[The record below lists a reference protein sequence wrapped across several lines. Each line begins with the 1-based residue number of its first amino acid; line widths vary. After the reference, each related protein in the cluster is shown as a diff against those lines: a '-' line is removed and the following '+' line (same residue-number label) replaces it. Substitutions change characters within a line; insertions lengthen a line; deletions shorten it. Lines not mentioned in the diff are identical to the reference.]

1 MVGGRLSL
9 PQFLVSARFGAA
21 NMQIPC
27 SFYFGS
33 VFFSH
38 TFRSAQI
45 PPLLHP
51 PIGAHRILCFCF
63 ASAVPCFLPMSLR
76 FFIST
81 ATSSLLCIA
90 HFTFLLKGDGAGE
103 GEAMQKRPTKRT
115 TSEIKILPP
124 PYPLHSPLIPDI
136 IYRKNRNEI
145 FIIRQSKIFF
155 ISISRLLLLQSAK
168 ESLACLGFSMA

>member
-1 MVGGRLSL
+1 MVGRCASL

-38 TFRSAQI
+38 TFRSSQL
-45 PPLLHP
+45 PPLLPP

-90 HFTFLLKGDGAGE
+90 HFTFLLKGDGE

-115 TSEIKILPP
+115 TSEIKIPP
-124 PYPLHSPLIPDI
+124 PPHP
-136 IYRKNRNEI
+136 
-145 FIIRQSKIFF
+145 
-155 ISISRLLLLQSAK
+155 LLLATRPRHHLPQKS
-168 ESLACLGFSMA
+168 